1 VSNPYSMPQADLVE
15 RAGDETYMP
24 KFFSL
29 SGRIG
34 RVRYLAYGIGAGLLM
49 IPVVALLGAIGALM
63 GGSQGSGIGMVGV
76 VIGYLLYL
84 VAIWSQV
91 ARRLNDMGKSG
102 WMGLLML
109 IPLVNIIFAFW
120 LLLGRGDEGAN
131 EYGPAP
137 APNSTGVIVL
147 ACLLPVIMIIGILAA
162 VSLPAYQDYTARAR
176 AAQLQDGQ

>member
-1 VSNPYSMPQADLVE
+1 MSNPYSMPQADLAE
-15 RAGDETYMP
+15 RASDETYMP

-34 RVRYLAYGIGAGLLM
+34 RVRYLAYGFGAGLLM
-49 IPVVALLGAIGALM
+49 IPVVALLGALGALM
-63 GGSQGSGIGMVGV
+63 GGSKASAVGMIGV
-76 VIGYLLYL
+76 VLGYLLYL

-109 IPLVNIIFAFW
+109 VPLVNFIFALW
-120 LLLGRGDEGAN
+120 LLFGRGDDGAN

-137 APNSTGVIVL
+137 APNTTGVIVL
-147 ACLLPVIMIIGILAA
+147 AWILPIVMIVGILAA
-162 VSLPAYQDYTARAR
+162 VSIPAYKDYTDRAR
-176 AAQLQDGQ
+176 AAQMRDSQ

>member
-1 VSNPYSMPQADLVE
+1 MSNPYSMPQADLVE

-76 VIGYLLYL
+76 VIGFCCT
-84 VAIWSQV
+84 WWPSG
-91 ARRLNDMGKSG
+91 ARS
-102 WMGLLML
+102 
-109 IPLVNIIFAFW
+109 
-120 LLLGRGDEGAN
+120 
-131 EYGPAP
+131 
-137 APNSTGVIVL
+137 
-147 ACLLPVIMIIGILAA
+147 
-162 VSLPAYQDYTARAR
+162 R
-176 AAQLQDGQ
+176 AA